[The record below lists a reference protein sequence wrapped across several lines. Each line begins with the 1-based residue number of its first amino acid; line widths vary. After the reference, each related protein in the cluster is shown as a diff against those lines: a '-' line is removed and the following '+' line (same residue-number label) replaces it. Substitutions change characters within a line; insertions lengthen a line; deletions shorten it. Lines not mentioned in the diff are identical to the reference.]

1 MNFLSILFLT
11 QQDES
16 DEDDKQQQT
25 QAAKLAKNNEDK
37 EKVPRKGVCFVSTQR
52 LVSAIS
58 VSSYE
63 IVEDS
68 LDAAKINNDDEFCE
82 SVSLGKEKS

>member
-1 MNFLSILFLT
+1 M
-11 QQDES
+11 
-16 DEDDKQQQT
+16 
-25 QAAKLAKNNEDK
+25 ARNNGVREN
-37 EKVPRKGVCFVSTQR
+37 VPRKGVCFVSTQR

-68 LDAAKINNDDEFCE
+68 LDAKINNDDEFGD
-82 SVSLGKEKS
+82 SVSLGNNTDGLALPDSKVSSTQVSFL